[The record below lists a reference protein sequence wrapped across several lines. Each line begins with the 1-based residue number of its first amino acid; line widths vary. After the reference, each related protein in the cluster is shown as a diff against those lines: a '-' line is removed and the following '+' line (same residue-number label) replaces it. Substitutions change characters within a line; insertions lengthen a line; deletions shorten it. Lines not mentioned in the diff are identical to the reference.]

1 MDRQEKLAIIERR
14 VFSVNGEK
22 ICFGKNSGVYIND
35 ENGKPVRVTGLS
47 GTMKETGGIPM
58 VFADFTRDN
67 GNEDGFFLGS
77 LWGAE
82 LDSIYNELFKD

>member
-1 MDRQEKLAIIERR
+1 MDRQEKLTKIEHR
-14 VFSVNGEK
+14 VFSVKDNK
-22 ICFGKNSGVYIND
+22 IRFGKKSGVYIND

-47 GTMKETGGIPM
+47 GTRKETGGIPM

-67 GNEDGFFLGS
+67 GSEDGFFLGS

-82 LDSIYNELFKD
+82 LDSIYNELFND